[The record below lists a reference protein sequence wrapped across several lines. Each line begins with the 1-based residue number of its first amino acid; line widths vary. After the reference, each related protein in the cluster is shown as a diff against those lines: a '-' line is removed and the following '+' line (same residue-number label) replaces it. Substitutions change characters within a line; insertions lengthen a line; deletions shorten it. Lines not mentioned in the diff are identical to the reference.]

1 MHLMCQGH
9 RTHYNLAS
17 SADLFVPPQKVK
29 EKRKGPA
36 SRQLSEML
44 KHASFFTRSGL
55 DILKR
60 QTMKPASALS
70 GINYTAVQPIC
81 FSYYMHFSAGI
92 FFFARLMQLRVKLW
106 MHFYHYGKK
115 WVKGRRAYSTH
126 FQSFLVGSRFRAG
139 LGRGCRVSKSKV
151 GQSLWSFQFTPCLRW
166 HWLCRLKFHFGTQ
179 ITPKG

>member
-1 MHLMCQGH
+1 MMHLMCQGH

-29 EKRKGPA
+29 EKRKRPA
-36 SRQLSEML
+36 SCQLSEML

-92 FFFARLMQLRVKLW
+92 FFFARLMQLRVKL
-106 MHFYHYGKK
+106 
-115 WVKGRRAYSTH
+115 
-126 FQSFLVGSRFRAG
+126 
-139 LGRGCRVSKSKV
+139 
-151 GQSLWSFQFTPCLRW
+151 
-166 HWLCRLKFHFGTQ
+166 
-179 ITPKG
+179 